1 MWSYGID
8 VSNWQGVINWDAV
21 NADPEVAFVYM
32 NVADGMWRGRP
43 SGAPLSIA
51 DAFAM
56 NVRYCRKPCGPY
68 YFARPGSTDPIEAAN
83 FAFQHAGHM
92 TMPHCLDMEDTGGLS
107 LDQLVHWTGTWLGR
121 MYSLDGRDSILYNG
135 AFFSGPGLA
144 RYFPRNFW
152 WLPAYT
158 ANSTINPDPLTM
170 RSPALNGNREPDMWQ
185 YTSHGRIAGIGGNV
199 DRNLVLTNK
208 LLGLIEVKDM
218 DLDGIAG
225 LIKQMTGSALYHV
238 NPHESERIKYL
249 ASIGAIGEVTED
261 TVPDLCFQVFP
272 DMTMVQRTGDEAAK
286 LRYLGV
292 PDYGFRD
299 DNWFGLLR
307 LGSRDVA

>member
-8 VSNWQGVINWDAV
+8 VSNWQGVIDWAVV
-21 NADPEVAFVYM
+21 NADPDVAFVYM
-32 NVADGMWRGRP
+32 NVSDGLWRGRP

-51 DAFAM
+51 DAFNM
-56 NVRYCRKPCGPY
+56 NVTRCRKPCGPY
-68 YFARPGSTDPIEAAN
+68 HFARPGTTDPIESAT
-83 FAFQHAGHM
+83 FAFKCAGHM
-92 TMPHCLDMEDTGGLS
+92 PMPYCLDMEDDGGLS
-107 LDQLVHWTGTWLGR
+107 LDRLVNWSGR
-121 MYSLDGRDSILYNG
+121 WVERIVQLDGRNPLLYSG
-135 AFFSGPGLA
+135 AFFAGPGLA
-144 RYFPRNFW
+144 RYFPQLVW

-158 ANSTINPDPLTM
+158 ANSTINPDPLVI
-170 RSPALNGNREPDMWQ
+170 RQPALNGNRPPDIWQ
-185 YTSHGRIAGIGGNV
+185 YTSHGRIPGIGGNV
-199 DRNLVLTNK
+199 DRNLVLTNT
-208 LLGLIEVKDM
+208 LLGMIEVDEV

-249 ASIGAIGEVTED
+249 ASIGALGAITED
-261 TVPDLCFQVFP
+261 TVTDLCFQVFP

-286 LRYLGV
+286 LRFLGV

-307 LGSRDVA
+307 VSSRDVA